1 MPRYFFHIDGKCP
14 YTDDVGELLSDD
26 NCAWE
31 IAVRTVRD
39 IDRGFLPGDEWRLKV
54 CREDTSIYD
63 ITIVSRRVAITAS

>member
-14 YTDDVGELLSDD
+14 YTDDVGELLSDG

-39 IDRGFLPGDEWRLKV
+39 ID
-54 CREDTSIYD
+54 
-63 ITIVSRRVAITAS
+63 